1 MPDERAQLL
10 GKIMDAIFFAEFCPP
25 NEKAEAEEAYRALL
39 DDAARISGK
48 GVGVIKEA
56 ILRDRYPQ
64 YRKERLRQELSS
76 IPPAV
81 RDK

>member
-1 MPDERAQLL
+1 
-10 GKIMDAIFFAEFCPP
+10 MDAIFVAEFCPP
-25 NEKAEAEEAYRALL
+25 EDKAEAEEAYRALL

-56 ILRDRYPQ
+56 ILCDRYPQ
-64 YRKERLRQELSS
+64 YRKERLRKELSS
-76 IPPAV
+76 VPPTI